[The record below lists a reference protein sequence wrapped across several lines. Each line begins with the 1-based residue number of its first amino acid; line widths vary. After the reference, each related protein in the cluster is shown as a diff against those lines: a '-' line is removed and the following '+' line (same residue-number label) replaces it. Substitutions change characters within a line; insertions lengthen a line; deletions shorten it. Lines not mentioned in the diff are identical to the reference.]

1 MAEPNGNSKKRS
13 IDERIDALT
22 MNLGLMSH
30 ANEAQ
35 DRRIEKLTASI
46 EKLVEVSNRD
56 AESISALARI
66 AEAHEQRPENLEGGR
81 G

>member
-1 MAEPNGNSKKRS
+1 MR
-13 IDERIDALT
+13 
-22 MNLGLMSH
+22 H

-56 AESISALARI
+56 AIDISALARI
-66 AEAHEQRPENLEGGR
+66 AEAHEHRLENLEGGR
-81 G
+81 E

>member
-1 MAEPNGNSKKRS
+1 MS
-13 IDERIDALT
+13 IDERLDALT
-22 MNLGLMSH
+22 MNLELMSH

-35 DRRIEKLTASI
+35 DRRIEKLMASI

-56 AESISALARI
+56 AIDISALARI
-66 AEAHEQRPENLEGGR
+66 AEAHEHRLENLEGGR

>member
-1 MAEPNGNSKKRS
+1 MDEASGKKRS
-13 IDERIDALT
+13 IDERLDALT
-22 MNLGLMSH
+22 MNLELMSH

-56 AESISALARI
+56 AVDISALARI
-66 AEAHEQRPENLEGGR
+66 AEAHEHRLENLEGGR

>member
-1 MAEPNGNSKKRS
+1 MDEASGKNRS
-13 IDERIDALT
+13 IDERLHALT
-22 MNLGLMSH
+22 MNLELMSH

-35 DRRIEKLTASI
+35 DRRIEKLMTSI

-56 AESISALARI
+56 AIDISALARI
-66 AEAHEQRPENLEGGR
+66 AEAHEHRLENLEGGR

>member
-1 MAEPNGNSKKRS
+1 MDESRGKKRS
-13 IDERIDALT
+13 IDERLDALT
-22 MNLGLMSH
+22 MNLELMSH

-56 AESISALARI
+56 AIDISALARI
-66 AEAHEQRPENLEGGR
+66 AEAHEHRLENLEGGR

>member
-1 MAEPNGNSKKRS
+1 MDEASGRKMS
-13 IDERIDALT
+13 IDERLDALT
-22 MNLGLMSH
+22 MNLELMSH

-56 AESISALARI
+56 AVDISALARI
-66 AEAHEQRPENLEGGR
+66 AEAHEHRLENLEGGR

>member
-1 MAEPNGNSKKRS
+1 MGAGKSKS
-13 IDERIDALT
+13 IDERLDALT
-22 MNLGLMSH
+22 MNLELMSH

-56 AESISALARI
+56 AVNLSALAQI
-66 AEAHEQRPENLEGGR
+66 AEAHERRPENLEGR
-81 G
+81 Q

>member
-1 MAEPNGNSKKRS
+1 MEDDSGKKRS
-13 IDERIDALT
+13 IDDRLDALT
-22 MNLGLMSH
+22 MNLELMSH

-56 AESISALARI
+56 AIDISALARI
-66 AEAHEQRPENLEGGR
+66 AEAHEHRLENLEGGR
-81 G
+81 E

>member
-1 MAEPNGNSKKRS
+1 MGAGKSKS
-13 IDERIDALT
+13 IDERLDALT
-22 MNLGLMSH
+22 MNLELMSH

-56 AESISALARI
+56 AVNLGALSRI
-66 AEAHEQRPENLEGGR
+66 AKAHERRPENLEGQQ
-81 G
+81 

>member
-1 MAEPNGNSKKRS
+1 MGAGKSKS
-13 IDERIDALT
+13 IDERLDALT
-22 MNLGLMSH
+22 MNLELMSH

-56 AESISALARI
+56 AVNLSALARI
-66 AEAHEQRPENLEGGR
+66 AEAHERRPENREGR
-81 G
+81 Q

>member
-1 MAEPNGNSKKRS
+1 MADENGKKKT
-13 IDERIDALT
+13 IDERLEALT
-22 MNLGLMSH
+22 MNLELVSH

-35 DRRIEKLTASI
+35 DRRIDRLTASI

-56 AESISALARI
+56 AVDIGALARI
-66 AEAHEQRPENLEGGR
+66 AESHEHRLENLEGGR

>member
-1 MAEPNGNSKKRS
+1 MDGANGKKRS
-13 IDERIDALT
+13 IDERLDALT
-22 MNLGLMSH
+22 MNLELTSH

-35 DRRIEKLTASI
+35 DRRIEKLTASV

-56 AESISALARI
+56 AVDTSALARI
-66 AEAHEQRPENLEGGR
+66 AEAHEHRLENLEGGR

>member
-1 MAEPNGNSKKRS
+1 MNEESGKIRN
-13 IDERIDALT
+13 IDERLDALT
-22 MNLGLMSH
+22 MNLELMSH

-56 AESISALARI
+56 AVDISALARI
-66 AEAHEQRPENLEGGR
+66 AEAHEHRLENLEGGR

>member
-1 MAEPNGNSKKRS
+1 MGAGKNKS
-13 IDERIDALT
+13 IDERLDALT
-22 MNLGLMSH
+22 MNLELMSH

-56 AESISALARI
+56 AVNLSALARI
-66 AEAHEQRPENLEGGR
+66 AEAHERCLENLEGR
-81 G
+81 Q

>member
-1 MAEPNGNSKKRS
+1 MDEAGSKKRS
-13 IDERIDALT
+13 IDERLDALT
-22 MNLGLMSH
+22 MNLELTSH

-46 EKLVEVSNRD
+46 EKLVDVSNRD
-56 AESISALARI
+56 AVDISALARI
-66 AEAHEQRPENLEGGR
+66 AEAHEHRLENLDGGR

>member
-1 MAEPNGNSKKRS
+1 MDQSNGGKRN
-13 IDERIDALT
+13 IDERLDALT
-22 MNLGLMSH
+22 MNLELMSH

-35 DRRIEKLTASI
+35 DRRIDKLTASI

-56 AESISALARI
+56 AIDISALARI
-66 AEAHEQRPENLEGGR
+66 AEAHEHRIDRLEGGR